1 MASIQEGAKNFI
13 RRAVVPRDPQEA
25 ATEYILSKQED
36 RNIKK
41 YPEWDKPRVFPA
53 SELVRARYELGEV
66 EEKLHAKWDEQERK
80 RKVMDDQWKEMRH
93 QELILRESFIRFNKF
108 VRENQEKRER
118 AELKIKEERERQA
131 IRREEVTC

>member
-1 MASIQEGAKNFI
+1 M
-13 RRAVVPRDPQEA
+13 
-25 ATEYILSKQED
+25 
-36 RNIKK
+36 
-41 YPEWDKPRVFPA
+41 
-53 SELVRARYELGEV
+53 

-131 IRREEVTC
+131 TRKEEVTC

>member
-1 MASIQEGAKNFI
+1 M
-13 RRAVVPRDPQEA
+13 
-25 ATEYILSKQED
+25 
-36 RNIKK
+36 
-41 YPEWDKPRVFPA
+41 
-53 SELVRARYELGEV
+53 

-80 RKVMDDQWKEMRH
+80 RKVMDDQWREMRR

-118 AELKIKEERERQA
+118 AELKIKEERARQT